1 MSTTDPILSAP
12 TSLPKGFLPI
22 NLLPDCKS
30 SPLRINIIA
39 REEPDPVAGHFVT
52 LRTLLDAIIYLGA
65 ITDAGPG
72 GGRLHGYVEIWVQNL
87 DGLADAPAAS
97 REALSNKI
105 LDDRWTRLFK
115 SFDALDD
122 HAIGALFRTGFETTH
137 PRPLFYDAEKREVI
151 HPTDPFSSGGGGGV
165 SLCTDDAVLTAKN
178 LPPYST
184 SLHRYLCV
192 PGDAK
197 SSFIPITPGAPTNA
211 NTAALS
217 EITGPKGSILPI
229 SAGGLLLVR
238 TYAPA
243 PLDAFFDLL
252 SGGTW
257 EGILSGRSAVHL
269 NNLNENLEGKDG
281 TTAAAADGRLF
292 LGKHGKWG
300 RLIETFHLKLRLL
313 ADCFSAVRGLTAQTQ
328 RPFLNLTANSFQVSV
343 DATGGAGIAHALPFL
358 WTARASLVDPGDA
371 ITLKMEGSE
380 AQYFLR
386 GLSAPANVYQPE
398 SVSKPASGRG
408 TLRIRKV
415 MAETAGMILEGT
427 FTTQER
433 LGDGGGAGGPT
444 RNDLLWLRVPVGSAR
459 IDLFGHVEKEPAL
472 AAGEWRFR
480 TERQKLPETVLA
492 QLKAGEGVP
501 IPETLFE
508 VIPLLSGPVDMYSLA
523 ILGARALLVNHDT
536 TLAIVT
542 DELLSLARQVALEHN
557 ANASLPDRIRAIF
570 QADARWLNS
579 LGPHRLSRELT
590 SDSGSGNGG
599 GGTGGT
605 ALTPQEAFDLI
616 PADLWFGTLAMLV
629 RMFPAV
635 GPDSICRDFGDAPRG
650 GMHKIYD
657 PVMNDLETLLVRTRS
672 LIVIDWRFNREIHGV
687 LRKIT
692 VSAHK

>member
-1 MSTTDPILSAP
+1 M
-12 TSLPKGFLPI
+12 PKGFLAV
-22 NLLPDCKS
+22 NLFPDCKG

-52 LRTLLDAIIYLGA
+52 LRTLLDAVVYLGA
-65 ITDAGPG
+65 VTDAAN
-72 GGRLHGYVEIWVQNL
+72 RLHHYVEIWVQNL

-105 LDDRWTRLFK
+105 LDDRWARLFK

-122 HAIGALFRTGFETTH
+122 HATGALVRTGFETAH

-151 HPTDPFSSGGGGGV
+151 HPTDAFSNGAW
-165 SLCTDDAVLTAKN
+165 SLCTDDAALAAKQ

-197 SSFIPITPGAPTNA
+197 APVVPVTPNAPANA
-211 NTAALS
+211 GTTPLS
-217 EITGPKGSILPI
+217 EITGPKGNLVPLST
-229 SAGGLLLVR
+229 GGLLLVR
-238 TYAPA
+238 KYAPA

-269 NNLNENLEGKDG
+269 NNLNEMLEGKDG

-313 ADCFSAVRGLTAQTQ
+313 ADCFSAVRGLTFNTQ
-328 RPFLNLTANSFQVSV
+328 RPFLNLTSQSFQVSV
-343 DATGGAGIAHALPFL
+343 DASGGAGIAHALPFL

-371 ITLKMEGSE
+371 ITLKMEGSD

-415 MAETAGMILEGT
+415 MAESAGMILEGT

-433 LGDGGGAGGPT
+433 LGDAGGGGGPT
-444 RNDLLWLRVPVGSAR
+444 RNDLLWLRVPVGSSR
-459 IDLFGHVEKEPAL
+459 VDLFGHVEKEPAL

-480 TERQKLPETVLA
+480 TERQKLPEPVLA

-508 VIPLLSGPVDMYSLA
+508 VIPLLSAPVDMYSLA
-523 ILGARALLVNHDT
+523 ILAARALLVNHDT
-536 TLAIVT
+536 TLAIVA

-557 ANASLPDRIRAIF
+557 TNAPLPERIRAIF
-570 QADARWLNS
+570 QVDARWLNS
-579 LGPHRLSRELT
+579 LGPHRLSRELAG
-590 SDSGSGNGG
+590 DPNAGG
-599 GGTGGT
+599 GEE
-605 ALTPQEAFDLI
+605 ALTPQEAFDLV
-616 PADLWFGTLAMLV
+616 PADLWFATLAMIL
-629 RMFPAV
+629 RMLPAI
-635 GPDSICRDFGDAPRG
+635 GPDSLCRDFGDAPRG
-650 GMHKIYD
+650 SMHKIYD
-657 PVMNDLETLLVRTRS
+657 PVMNDLETLLIRTRS

-687 LRKIT
+687 LRKIS
-692 VSAHK
+692 VSARK